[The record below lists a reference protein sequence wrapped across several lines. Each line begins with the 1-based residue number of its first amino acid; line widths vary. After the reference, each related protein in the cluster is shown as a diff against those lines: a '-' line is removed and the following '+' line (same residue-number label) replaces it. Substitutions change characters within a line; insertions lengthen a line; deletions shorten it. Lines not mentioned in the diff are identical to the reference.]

1 MRDQR
6 DASDAPEPVEVPH
19 EELPP
24 DVLRRLVEEF
34 VTRDGTDYGLVERT
48 LDEKVALVM
57 RQLER
62 GEAAIEVQTKHDRI
76 DIVSRVPSRS

>member
-1 MRDQR
+1 MQDGREPD
-6 DASDAPEPVEVPH
+6 DEAPRVEVPYG
-19 EELPP
+19 ELPP

-34 VTRDGTDYGLVERT
+34 VTREGTDYGLGERT

-62 GEAAIEVQTKHDRI
+62 GEAAIEVDTEHETI
-76 DIVSRVPSRS
+76 DIVSRVHTRS